1 MGKKLVFSLPAL
13 EMLLSAEQ
21 GLEYDGDEVAMGVEA
36 PNSEPSSPIMQAVQ
50 LATIPETKSP
60 GRSKRRADTMDESS
74 LERVERIKAA
84 HNLDFK
90 GKPDSTQLSFL
101 QFSKDDVIS
110 NLDAVGINLG
120 HDYTT
125 IDSSISNLR
134 HVKLDR
140 LVCKP
145 KVDLIEDIFDEEEK
159 EEMGNEEVDKLI
171 LNSLCSEIMDEVMD
185 LGNAYPN
192 GCNITPRARSSSTPT
207 DSAKR
212 KKQKRSV

>member
-1 MGKKLVFSLPAL
+1 VSHHRLLCKQSNWQQFLKLNHR
-13 EMLLSAEQ
+13 E
-21 GLEYDGDEVAMGVEA
+21 GVRGGQIQWM
-36 PNSEPSSPIMQAVQ
+36 NHHWNVWKGSRQ
-50 LATIPETKSP
+50 LIIWTLKVNQT
-60 GRSKRRADTMDESS
+60 
-74 LERVERIKAA
+74 L
-84 HNLDFK
+84 HNF
-90 GKPDSTQLSFL
+90 PFCN
-101 QFSKDDVIS
+101 FSKDDVIS

-145 KVDLIEDIFDEEEK
+145 KVDLIEDIFDVEEE